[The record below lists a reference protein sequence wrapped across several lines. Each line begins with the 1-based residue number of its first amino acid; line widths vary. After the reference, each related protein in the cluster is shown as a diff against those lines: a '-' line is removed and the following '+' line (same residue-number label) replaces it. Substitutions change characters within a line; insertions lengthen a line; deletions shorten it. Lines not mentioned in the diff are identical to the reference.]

1 MTLVLW
7 HTICVICWPKPQ
19 TPKHLLFDKGT
30 GPAQPPLQF
39 RPVWALIPI
48 SVTTLSPK
56 NPSQSCSIFLILSWG
71 ASGAREGSLKISGRN
86 LKSTEITQK
95 RNCAKQKGEKLCHQ
109 ASLAVQTLPQS
120 RAMMKFSLWD
130 TNGNQY
136 DEGEAPVL
144 WREQVFTMGKWGR
157 RRRAFE
163 KSKVREEWLWLQ
175 ALEESLQVCVC
186 ACACQR
192 TEKKEAFTVFIVT
205 MSRKG
210 HNAKWLY

>member
-1 MTLVLW
+1 MCDLLAKATDS
-7 HTICVICWPKPQ
+7 
-19 TPKHLLFDKGT
+19 PKHLLFDKGT

-48 SVTTLSPK
+48 SVTTLSPE

-157 RRRAFE
+157 RRRALE
-163 KSKVREEWLWLQ
+163 KSEVWEKWRWLQ
-175 ALEESLQVCVC
+175 ALEESLHRCVCVC
-186 ACACQR
+186 VSVR
-192 TEKKEAFTVFIVT
+192 L
-205 MSRKG
+205 RKRR
-210 HNAKWLY
+210 LLLCL